1 VCSPLSWIEILVDW
15 FDKTIEFVEQGD
27 GEELSIF
34 FADHVMMTLLKEY
47 VKLYMMLASLILVTK
62 LVVQNFSNIS

>member
-1 VCSPLSWIEILVDW
+1 MCLPLSWIEILVDW

-34 FADHVMMTLLKEY
+34 FANQVKTLLKEY
-47 VKLYMMLASLILVTK
+47 VKLYMMLASLILVKK